1 MITMD
6 YKTKFA
12 LLLNAARAPLEAFTK
27 LCEDY
32 GPDALDGGG
41 EKLWREL
48 GLRPST
54 QARLDELLRQRDW
67 PERELERAEKAGA
80 RCLTVEDAEYPQ
92 QLKHLAQPPIGL
104 YVKGGANLSAPSVAV
119 VGTRRCSSYGKSV
132 AEGVGRA
139 LARAG
144 FPVISGG
151 ARGID
156 AAGHRGCLSEGGV
169 TVAVFGTGIDQV
181 YPMEHRDLFRQIT
194 ERGALVSEYPLGA
207 SGEPW
212 RFPERNRIIV
222 GLANRIV
229 VVESPDDGG
238 ARITSRLALDIGRE
252 VWCVPGRITET
263 VCRGTNHLIRDGAQP
278 LVDIEEFIQCISGHY
293 GQLTLDLD
301 PQEEVTTKR
310 AAPEL
315 TTDEKVVL
323 ALLQR
328 QGSRTMD
335 DLLSE
340 SGLSFPAL
348 QACLLTL
355 SANGLAISSGPG
367 RFSASA

>member
-1 MITMD
+1 MNS
-6 YKTKFA
+6 KLRAA
-12 LLLNAARAPLEAFTK
+12 LLLNAALAPLEAFQK
-27 LCEDY
+27 LCQDY
-32 GPDALDGGG
+32 GPEALDGGG
-41 EKLWREL
+41 EKLWKEL
-48 GLRPST
+48 GLRPSK
-54 QARLDELLRQRDW
+54 QARLDELLHQRDW
-67 PERELERAEKAGA
+67 PERELERAEKFGA
-80 RCLTVEDAEYPQ
+80 RFLSVDDAEYPQ
-92 QLKHLAQPPIGL
+92 RLKDIAQPPIGL
-104 YVKGGANLSAPSVAV
+104 YVKGPADLSALSVAV

-144 FPVISGG
+144 FPLISGG

-169 TVAVFGTGIDQV
+169 TVAIFGTGIDRT
-181 YPMEHRDLFRQIT
+181 YPMEHRDLFQKIA
-194 ERGALVSEYPLGA
+194 ECGALVSEYPFGV

-212 RFPERNRIIV
+212 RFPERNRIII
-222 GLANRIV
+222 GLAARTV

-238 ARITSRLALDIGRE
+238 AMITARLALDTGRE
-252 VWCVPGRITET
+252 VWCVPGRITEN
-263 VCRGTNHLIRDGAQP
+263 VCHGTNNLIRDGAQP
-278 LVDIEEFIQCISGHY
+278 LVDIKDFIQCISGHY

-301 PQEEVTTKR
+301 SQEEDLPKR

-315 TTDEKVVL
+315 STDEKIVL

-335 DLLSE
+335 DLLAE
-340 SGLSFPAL
+340 SGLSFTVL
-348 QACLLTL
+348 QTCLLTL
-355 SANGLAISSGPG
+355 SANGLVISSGPG